1 VPTTVT
7 ECAQELVKTYN
18 EMVSQGFTAA
28 RAGWE
33 QAASNAKGVAETS
46 QTEQAAAGKIWEET
60 IACSRDHT
68 EKMAKLTRKF
78 AANPNASM
86 TDETKEL
93 IDGIVTN
100 DQQLFKSCAEYA
112 QGVEQRRAQLTASML
127 RANAE
132 FVASA
137 QGLAKSA
144 FDCSHAF
151 MDWSFAVARG
161 SAPTAPF

>member
-1 VPTTVT
+1 
-7 ECAQELVKTYN
+7 
-18 EMVSQGFTAA
+18 
-28 RAGWE
+28 
-33 QAASNAKGVAETS
+33 
-46 QTEQAAAGKIWEET
+46 
-60 IACSRDHT
+60 
-68 EKMAKLTRKF
+68 MAKLTRKF

-86 TDETKEL
+86 THETKEL